1 MDIGA
6 IGIHLGVLALER
18 LSKARLVA
26 CRVWRPNAELRVS
39 LSALLRIS
47 DGGRF
52 LLIRNYHR
60 PELFGPVGGVYKYYD
75 DARVQLDEVSF
86 RPQDVGR
93 GDDMRNDLRGF
104 LPRRYAPQL
113 IKWYEQRTL
122 RESPEAC
129 LLRELRE
136 ELREVKLVSRVS
148 PPAEL
153 PLRPVRTVREGPERV
168 PGQAYTQYRVFEVF
182 DIATNA
188 TAAADAFRR
197 LFEIAAVG
205 HDHLLIAT
213 SDEIVAGRAR
223 NGRRIGSHTAYLI
236 RRSRVL
242 PPEPP
247 FTS

>member
-1 MDIGA
+1 MSVEA
-6 IGIHLGVLALER
+6 IGIHLAVAALER
-18 LSKARLVA
+18 LRKARLVA
-26 CRVWRPNAELRVS
+26 CRVWRPNAELRIS
-39 LSALLRIS
+39 FSALLRIS

-52 LLIRNYHR
+52 LLIRNLHR
-60 PELFGPVGGVYKYYD
+60 PELFGPVGGVYKYYN

-93 GDDMRNDLRGF
+93 GDDMKNDLRGF
-104 LPRRYAPQL
+104 LPRRHAPKL

-122 RESPEAC
+122 RESPETC

-148 PPAEL
+148 PPVEL

-168 PGQAYTQYRVFEVF
+168 PGQAYTQYRVFDVF
-182 DIATNA
+182 EIASNA

-197 LFEIAAVG
+197 LFEIAATG
-205 HDHLLIAT
+205 HHHLLIAS
-213 SDEIVAGRAR
+213 SDEIVTGRAR
-223 NGRRIGSHTAYLI
+223 DGRRIGSHTAYLI
-236 RRSRVL
+236 RRSRLL

-247 FTS
+247 FSS